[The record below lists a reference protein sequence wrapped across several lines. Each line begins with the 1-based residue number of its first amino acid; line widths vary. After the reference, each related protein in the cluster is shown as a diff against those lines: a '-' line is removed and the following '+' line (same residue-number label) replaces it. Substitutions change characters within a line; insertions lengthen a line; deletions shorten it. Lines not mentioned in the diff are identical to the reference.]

1 MFFFCA
7 ICCIIVE
14 LQKSIAQEKKGGVL
28 VPADSMYNL
37 IIITNYNYST
47 EWKQLTEDVS
57 MKVKGMHDLYALHT
71 DIKVALKVWWSSPS
85 SCV

>member
-1 MFFFCA
+1 
-7 ICCIIVE
+7 
-14 LQKSIAQEKKGGVL
+14 
-28 VPADSMYNL
+28 MYNL

-71 DIKVALKVWWSSPS
+71 DIKVALRVWWSSPS